1 MTRTI
6 STESFLIPCRIKLDS
21 AALAASLRLA
31 RMIHEDFYCNRRD
44 AAAKSL
50 TGGELA
56 ARSVNR
62 LCHVC
67 LPPSRLRAPVS
78 RGVSAVS
85 SRTLG
90 ENKGS
95 RDERRGKPSDP
106 SSKAYGRRA
115 EAVVQEG

>member
-21 AALAASLRLA
+21 AALATSLCLA

-50 TGGELA
+50 TGGGLA

-67 LPPSRLRAPVS
+67 LPCGSARQSRVAFRRSRHEPSGKIRVVGMNGEESPPTRRPKPMG
-78 RGVSAVS
+78 GV
-85 SRTLG
+85 L
-90 ENKGS
+90 KL
-95 RDERRGKPSDP
+95 
-106 SSKAYGRRA
+106 
-115 EAVVQEG
+115 